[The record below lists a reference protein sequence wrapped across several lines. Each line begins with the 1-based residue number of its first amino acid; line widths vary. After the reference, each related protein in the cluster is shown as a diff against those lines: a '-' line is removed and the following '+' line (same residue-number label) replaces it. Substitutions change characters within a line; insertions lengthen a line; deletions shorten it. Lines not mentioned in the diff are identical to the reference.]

1 MIVSGMIV
9 RVSTCEL
16 RSDGDGGVGSICV
29 LVFVGDTEV
38 EPNEGYVGLPP
49 GTQAASTSKM
59 SVMITST
66 QAKLVLWS
74 KRLAVL
80 VGICDFFILE
90 TFAFFE
96 HKLSVTYRLKTMV
109 DDIEF
114 HFCAQALAIFVVL
127 ICWGINPGIIITD

>member
-1 MIVSGMIV
+1 MEVG
-9 RVSTCEL
+9 TTA
-16 RSDGDGGVGSICV
+16 GD
-29 LVFVGDTEV
+29 
-38 EPNEGYVGLPP
+38 VGLPP
-49 GTQAASTSKM
+49 GAQATSKGGK
-59 SVMITST
+59 SVRITST

-80 VGICDFFILE
+80 VGRCEFFILE

-114 HFCAQALAIFVVL
+114 HFCTQALAIFVVL
-127 ICWGINPGIIITD
+127 IC